1 MRLQLNFAAGNYDFV
16 RPLSDG
22 MVRPDGIDLI
32 VLSGIG
38 SGERHHRMGHGQ
50 EFDICEFNA
59 AAYLAA
65 RDQGMAWSAL
75 PVFLHRR
82 FRHGFLFVNP
92 SKGIAKPADLR
103 GKRVGG
109 PTFLAA
115 GNVWMRGI
123 LEEHYGVPHREVIW
137 FVERDDAVEFT
148 PPANVRYERVP
159 PGLRAEK
166 MLLDGDLDAILS
178 PDLPNAFLQ
187 GDQRVARLFPDNKAA
202 EIAYFEK
209 TGIFPIMHVTLIKQE
224 IVERHPWVPGNLM
237 KAFNQAKEHAYRR
250 ILNPRNVALAWGRNA
265 LEEQL
270 KVLGPDPWEFGLT
283 SKNRKTLE
291 TLQRYCA
298 QQGIVARERPLEE
311 LFTAVGVSI
320 PEEV

>member
-1 MRLQLNFAAGNYDFV
+1 MTSFAHSATVWLGQTELILSCSVESV
-16 RPLSDG
+16 RAH
-22 MVRPDGIDLI
+22 V
-32 VLSGIG
+32 
-38 SGERHHRMGHGQ
+38 
-50 EFDICEFNA
+50 
-59 AAYLAA
+59 
-65 RDQGMAWSAL
+65 
-75 PVFLHRR
+75 
-82 FRHGFLFVNP
+82 P
-92 SKGIAKPADLR
+92 S
-103 GKRVGG
+103 
-109 PTFLAA
+109 
-115 GNVWMRGI
+115 
-123 LEEHYGVPHREVIW
+123 
-137 FVERDDAVEFT
+137 
-148 PPANVRYERVP
+148 
-159 PGLRAEK
+159 GLRAEK

-178 PDLPNAFLQ
+178 PDLPNAFLR
-187 GDQRVARLFPDNKAA
+187 GDRRVARLFPDNKAA

-265 LEEQL
+265 FEEQL

>member
-1 MRLQLNFAAGNYDFV
+1 
-16 RPLSDG
+16 
-22 MVRPDGIDLI
+22 
-32 VLSGIG
+32 
-38 SGERHHRMGHGQ
+38 
-50 EFDICEFNA
+50 
-59 AAYLAA
+59 
-65 RDQGMAWSAL
+65 
-75 PVFLHRR
+75 
-82 FRHGFLFVNP
+82 
-92 SKGIAKPADLR
+92 
-103 GKRVGG
+103 
-109 PTFLAA
+109 
-115 GNVWMRGI
+115 
-123 LEEHYGVPHREVIW
+123 
-137 FVERDDAVEFT
+137 
-148 PPANVRYERVP
+148 
-159 PGLRAEK
+159 

-187 GDQRVARLFPDNKAA
+187 GDQRIARLFPDNKAE

-291 TLQRYCA
+291 TLQRS
-298 QQGIVARERPLEE
+298 ARDCCSRTP
-311 LFTAVGVSI
+311 S
-320 PEEV
+320 